1 MLRQYQLHG
10 GIRRLR
16 TRFDQ
21 SKRFGKTTTMAAS
34 AAPTPWN
41 RPPPSIGDFRWWDEI
56 YLKPSSQI
64 TGVDATIVYHT
75 KYSCEPPHGVLV
87 PALKE
92 LVSHLDV
99 PHSKKSP
106 GSETLK
112 TLFFSCP
119 QTTHFHRVRRIRRN
133 RPRNSSNNP
142 IPPSEGDYR
151 LPNQGVD
158 LQGRKPQRCDCRD
171 RGYPPSHL
179 HPPLTNRHL
188 TLNTLPVSTRV
199 GQDILATHDPRDIY
213 GCYSDIFCSSTMTG
227 DDDDETKV
235 DTDDETKVDTTLP
248 RSRFR
253 SRSATKSRL
262 KQGLSILEVL
272 NCKTDMEG
280 DKPAVKKN
288 RDFRLHCV
296 ETTLT

>member
-112 TLFFSCP
+112 TVFFSCP

-158 LQGRKPQRCDCRD
+158 LQGRKPRRCDCHD
-171 RGYPPSHL
+171 RGYPPCLYRLESDRTFL
-179 HPPLTNRHL
+179 QRTI
-188 TLNTLPVSTRV
+188 PVISTGV
-199 GQDILATHDPRDIY
+199 IQISFA
-213 GCYSDIFCSSTMTG
+213 
-227 DDDDETKV
+227 
-235 DTDDETKVDTTLP
+235 
-248 RSRFR
+248 
-253 SRSATKSRL
+253 
-262 KQGLSILEVL
+262 
-272 NCKTDMEG
+272 
-280 DKPAVKKN
+280 PA
-288 RDFRLHCV
+288 L
-296 ETTLT
+296 